1 MNIEQLIKVKDL
13 LGLDNHTLGRELGFS
28 CGKYQC
34 KQIDNLTNGTTN
46 IKPVVTIAIECLARR
61 AGKLK
66 EFETILKYND

>member
-1 MNIEQLIKVKDL
+1 MNIEQLILVRDL
-13 LGLDNHTLGRELGFS
+13 LGLDNHTLGKELGFS

-46 IKPVVTIAIECLARR
+46 IKPIVTIAIECLIRR

-66 EFETILKYND
+66 EFEAILKDND